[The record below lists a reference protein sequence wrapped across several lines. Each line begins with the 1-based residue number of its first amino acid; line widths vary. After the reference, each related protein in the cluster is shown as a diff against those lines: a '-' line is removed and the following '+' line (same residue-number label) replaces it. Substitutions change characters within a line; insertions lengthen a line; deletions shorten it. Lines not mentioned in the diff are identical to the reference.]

1 MSGRAGHRRRHVSGV
16 TDRLNEAMFKKGV
29 PPGKMAKDLG
39 IDYHVIYR
47 AVSGESAISL
57 FVLAK
62 ICPYLGVS
70 ADWMLGLR

>member
-29 PPGKMAKDLG
+29 TAGKMAKDLG

-70 ADWMLGLR
+70 ADWLLGI